1 MKTPSHSQLGNLP
14 AETTSF
20 VGRRRQLTEVRTRL
34 SSARLVSL
42 VGPGGVGKTRL
53 AIRAATDL
61 GRAFHGGAWL
71 VELAEVREPG
81 LLANAVLAALDLRDQ
96 AAADPCALLVSFLR
110 DNELLLVID
119 NCEHLLG
126 AAAALIDEV
135 VRTAPGVRIVATS
148 REQLSIAGE
157 YVVPVPPLELPS
169 EHEHG
174 PLARVRQNEA
184 VTLFVE
190 RAMAASGTFELTSAN
205 QAAVVDVCRRLD
217 GLPLAIELAAVRT
230 RVLSVEQIVE
240 RLRDRFGLLTGG
252 SRAALPRHQTLRTTI
267 DWSYDLLTPEER
279 SLFRRLC
286 VFAGRYT
293 IEDVEAIA
301 ENPALDL
308 LSSLVDKSLV
318 VKQDLASVAVYT
330 LHETMREYARL
341 ALQSAG
347 EEAEIEQRCVDY
359 FLGRCQSS
367 ALNARYQLV
376 EFLAWMDLEIDNIR
390 AVLQWC
396 LLHSD
401 VRRGLT
407 LTSSLHWFWVTRATS
422 EGARWFDAFLALAR
436 STPAPTP
443 AIVYFL
449 RGMLAV
455 LQADSATA
463 QPVLNAA
470 ITSARDSGQLQLL
483 AESLAMSA
491 TAENIAGDHATARRL
506 LDQADL
512 VASEFDELRPTVAVL
527 QARALNA
534 LFEADLDTARAAAAA
549 GVLRGRAEGDL
560 YTTQVMLINL
570 GAAAFIGGDLEEA
583 HTQYSAALRIAQR
596 IDDRVAQFYLIGGL
610 ACCAA
615 GSGATRLAAQLLGA
629 AETLRAQNGMSANT
643 ILGYLASQATQAA
656 TAALGAPTFEA
667 EFQTGARYR
676 RDEAIRLALG
686 DSTRVALQSTTRE
699 VSSGLLREREAEVAR
714 LVADGLT
721 NKQIGTRL
729 LISER
734 TVESHVRNIMN
745 KLGVNS
751 RAQIAGW
758 IKSAAER

>member
-1 MKTPSHSQLGNLP
+1 VKTPSNRHLGNLP

-20 VGRRRQLTEVRTRL
+20 VGRCRELTEVKIRL
-34 SSARLVSL
+34 SSACLVSL

-61 GRAFHGGAWL
+61 GRAFRGGAWL

-81 LLANAVLAALDLRDQ
+81 LLADAVLAALDLRDQ
-96 AAADPCALLVSFLR
+96 AATDPRALLVSFLR
-110 DNELLLVID
+110 DKELLLVVD

-126 AAAALIDEV
+126 AAATLIDDV
-135 VRTAPGVRIVATS
+135 VRAAPGVRVVATS
-148 REQLSIAGE
+148 REPLSIAGE

-169 EHEHG
+169 EHGDG
-174 PLARVRQNEA
+174 PLAQIRQNEA

-190 RAMAASGTFELTSAN
+190 RAVAASGMFELTSAN

-230 RVLSVEQIVE
+230 RVLSVEQILD

-267 DWSYDLLTPEER
+267 DWSYDLLTPEEQ

-286 VFAGRYT
+286 VFAGRFT
-293 IEDVEAIA
+293 LEDVEATS

-318 VKQDLASVAVYT
+318 VKHDAATVAAYR
-330 LHETMREYARL
+330 LHETMREYVRL

-359 FLGRCQSS
+359 FLGRCQNS

-376 EFLAWMDLEIDNIR
+376 EFLSWMDLEIDNIR

-396 LLHSD
+396 LAHSD
-401 VRRGLT
+401 LLRGLT
-407 LTSSLHWFWVTRATS
+407 LSSSLHWFWVTRATS
-422 EGARWFDAFLALAR
+422 EGARWFDKLLALAP
-436 STPAPTP
+436 STPAPAPT
-443 AIVYFL
+443 IVYFL

-455 LQADSATA
+455 LQADSAAA
-463 QPVLNAA
+463 QPVLHTA

-491 TAENIAGDHATARRL
+491 TAENIAGDRATARGL
-506 LDQADL
+506 LDEADL
-512 VASEFDELRPTVAVL
+512 VASGFDEVRPPVAVL
-527 QARALNA
+527 QALALNA
-534 LFEADLDTARAAAAA
+534 LFQGDLDTARAAATA
-549 GVLRGRAEGDL
+549 GVRRGRAEGDL

-570 GAAAFIGGDLEEA
+570 GAAALIGGDLEEA
-583 HTQYSAALRIAQR
+583 HAQYTAALRIAQQ

-615 GSGATRLAAQLLGA
+615 ASGASRLAAQLLGA
-629 AETLRAQNGMSANT
+629 TETLRAQNGMSANT
-643 ILGYLASQATQAA
+643 ILSYLVSRATQAA

-676 RDEAIRLALG
+676 RDEAMRLALG
-686 DSTRVALQSTTRE
+686 DSTRIALQSTTHE

-721 NKQIGTRL
+721 NKQIGARL

-745 KLGVNS
+745 KLGVSS

-758 IKSAAER
+758 ITSAAER